1 MPRIYFSRQDQNLL
15 FITWWFKEHNVVGI
29 ETDISSFFAL
39 VKYILNNMDHRQI
52 SAMTPF
58 REEIGNTFISPWLI
72 HKIVEDNNTAK
83 TEKKRRLMH
92 SAHVLTQMSCWRA
105 GRWMNIMYMKC
116 TVNMYLDRFCHCVYT
131 FKL

>member
-58 REEIGNTFISPWLI
+58 REEIGIRLSPPDWSIRLSRTI
-72 HKIVEDNNTAK
+72 TLQRREK
-83 TEKKRRLMH
+83 TLSYAQCTRTYPD
-92 SAHVLTQMSCWRA
+92 VLLESWSMDEHYVHE
-105 GRWMNIMYMKC
+105 MYSKY
-116 TVNMYLDRFCHCVYT
+116 VFR
-131 FKL
+131 